1 MQQKTHMQD
10 QVTNRIA
17 MLMNEQ
23 HKKLKQTTDDIAT
36 FILVV
41 AVLALGVVW

>member
-1 MQQKTHMQD
+1 MQD

-23 HKKLKQTTDDIAT
+23 HENLKQVFDDIAT
-36 FILVV
+36 FVLVV
-41 AVLALGVVW
+41 TVLALGIVW